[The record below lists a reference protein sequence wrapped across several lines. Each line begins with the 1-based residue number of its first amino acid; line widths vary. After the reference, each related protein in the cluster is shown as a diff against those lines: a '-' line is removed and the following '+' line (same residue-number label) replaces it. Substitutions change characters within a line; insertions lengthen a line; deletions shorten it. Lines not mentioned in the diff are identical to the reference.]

1 MVSAL
6 SQTTSPL
13 LLPCGANSRERLLEG
28 LSPELVEE
36 EGKTACASSLPGS
49 SPNMVQKRLALVVV
63 LLEPGLELGGGDH
76 QQRVKGLSQRRL
88 KQNRCCINGR
98 HHSENGVR
106 WQQVQLFVCNPREL
120 KMAIPPSATLTK
132 ARSLCSRIFN
142 KPWEGERRHGS
153 DTSKLDPVMGPW
165 APHLAISSSLSLYR
179 PPSNT
184 AALGGWHM
192 LMHDP
197 EMS

>member
-1 MVSAL
+1 MRAERKCIKEKKHAGNHPMVSAL

-13 LLPCGANSRERLLEG
+13 LLPCGAKSRERLPGG

-36 EGKTACASSLPGS
+36 EGKTACAGSLPGS
-49 SPNMVQKRLALVVV
+49 SPNMVQKRLAVVVV

-88 KQNRCCINGR
+88 KQNRCCINGG

-120 KMAIPPSATLTK
+120 KWQYHQVPHSPKLVLSAAGYLISPGKEKGDMDQTCPNSTPWWGPGLLTLQ
-132 ARSLCSRIFN
+132 
-142 KPWEGERRHGS
+142 
-153 DTSKLDPVMGPW
+153 
-165 APHLAISSSLSLYR
+165 
-179 PPSNT
+179 
-184 AALGGWHM
+184 
-192 LMHDP
+192 
-197 EMS
+197 